1 MQTCTWSF
9 LTFSGTFLVRLVVLQ
24 DAALMQLDFKLVESS
39 FMVSRVCL
47 VLVPWSPA
55 DDRETTICFISW

>member
-24 DAALMQLDFKLVESS
+24 DAALKQLDFKLVESS
-39 FMVSRVCL
+39 FMVTGGGARCEIAL
-47 VLVPWSPA
+47 CFTRFG
-55 DDRETTICFISW
+55 REVDGMVT